1 MAEMSRV
8 VDTDVMAE
16 DETGDVDEDD
26 NVQATS
32 HNELRLRARLAGPSW
47 ERAKEAYEDW
57 NRTVRSFLG
66 EAECCSLCGEVH
78 FHTSASNTLRMK
90 KCNPYGDDLNVPPA
104 LKNNPNLPESPG
116 SGSVIAGADGPI
128 VVLRERMR
136 KEKRNGFYVMGAKT
150 IPKRGPQVFSCTFTA
165 EYIEKLLRL
174 DPIVAH
180 SLSTLDTSVAFK
192 KRESGTIQ

>member
-1 MAEMSRV
+1 
-8 VDTDVMAE
+8 
-16 DETGDVDEDD
+16 
-26 NVQATS
+26 
-32 HNELRLRARLAGPSW
+32 
-47 ERAKEAYEDW
+47 
-57 NRTVRSFLG
+57 
-66 EAECCSLCGEVH
+66 
-78 FHTSASNTLRMK
+78 MK

-192 KRESGTIQ
+192 KRVAQYSRGHVSQTSLLDAGILRMRNNEASSFRTSDSAILEEACKWLTEFR

>member
-1 MAEMSRV
+1 MIHNAVSSVDTCCITWEPFTSGPTTAMAEMSRV

-104 LKNNPNLPESPG
+104 LKNNPNLPETWLRKRDCRRRRPNRRAEG
-116 SGSVIAGADGPI
+116 EDEEGEEKWLLCDGCQNNTQERAAG
-128 VVLRERMR
+128 
-136 KEKRNGFYVMGAKT
+136 
-150 IPKRGPQVFSCTFTA
+150 
-165 EYIEKLLRL
+165 LLLHIHGR
-174 DPIVAH
+174 VH
-180 SLSTLDTSVAFK
+180 
-192 KRESGTIQ
+192 